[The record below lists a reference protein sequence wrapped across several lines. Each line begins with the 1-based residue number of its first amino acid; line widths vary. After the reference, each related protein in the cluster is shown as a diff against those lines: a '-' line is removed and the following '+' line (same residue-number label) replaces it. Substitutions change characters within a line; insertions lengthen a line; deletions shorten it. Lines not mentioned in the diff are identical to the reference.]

1 MKVAAVNH
9 RKPDRCAF
17 QRFGCVQ
24 PAETSPDEHHAM
36 RGRCRHTRASP
47 FACRGLACRNRDA
60 VSWPYISWVV
70 YHARGALPGGNRSL
84 TRNFAQPQW
93 RCIDPRR
100 VSARRLKWAGG
111 RRAEGNSVDGET
123 AGEPKMGRGTTRSP
137 QEKKGVAT
145 A

>member
-1 MKVAAVNH
+1 MMTIVNTQTIGASSILWIPLSW
-9 RKPDRCAF
+9 R
-17 QRFGCVQ
+17 VQ
-24 PAETSPDEHHAM
+24 PQ
-36 RGRCRHTRASP
+36 
-47 FACRGLACRNRDA
+47 
-60 VSWPYISWVV
+60 VSMTIAYSLGVSKC
-70 YHARGALPGGNRSL
+70 GAGWI
-84 TRNFAQPQW
+84 RNFAQPQW

-137 QEKKGVAT
+137 QEKKGGAT